1 MTNMMKQNKDCL
13 TPVKSCCVS
22 YNGERGIVL
31 STMDG
36 VDGVSAKVHFPK
48 DRSEKIVNINEL
60 VSGLQVGMEVR
71 HVPTRSGIK
80 SLGEGQIQKTRTLGF
95 SDQVLVEFPDSGYT
109 KWLPYQNLEWIKGA
123 KHRFIVGDIG
133 PKDSAERFRLKVL
146 SHAITTWNENT
157 GSLSRLDIDP
167 LPHQTNLVHHILAS
181 GNLNWLI
188 ADDVGLG
195 KTIETGMLIKALRQ
209 RGQARRILL
218 ITPAGLTAQWKEEL
232 HHKFALS
239 DFEIYGENFNI
250 NAPREWKKH
259 DDVIGSIDKFKDEKH
274 LETLMQAE
282 PWDLV
287 IFDEAHRLSRR
298 RYGMKFDASQR
309 FQLAQELRKNTQA
322 IILLSATP
330 HQGMPDKFQS
340 LLMLL
345 HPERKEDIE
354 TLALNPEIL
363 SDMMFR
369 NNKSDVTDIDGNFIF
384 HGKTTKALR
393 VPLGEDAKE
402 FDKALQA
409 YLRQG
414 YAAGS
419 ELGFKGN
426 AIGFVMTVYR
436 KLAASSAQAIHTALL
451 RRRDRLHGEL
461 SNQSKS
467 LEYVSDERFWGEYEE
482 QFDAQQ
488 DEFFEGELELLD
500 SLIIRSQ
507 NHLDSDKKIQIF
519 MDELISNILAQN
531 ATEKVLIFTEYRSTQ
546 EYIKAALQKR
556 YGDAKVELINGSMR
570 HQERQEAINQ
580 FENGGQFMISTEAG
594 GEGINLQ
601 RNCHVMVNYDLPW
614 NPMRLVQ
621 RIGRLYRYG
630 QQKRVVVFNVHSP
643 DTADEQVM
651 DMMYERIEQVVTDL
665 ATIGNEFNEKLQDD
679 ILGDIADMVDIQSIL
694 EDATVAGISRTQ
706 DRIDEAMQ
714 KAKEAAS
721 KQRELFEYAASFDPN
736 EAREELGITSEHL
749 ESFIKGMFDYL
760 SIEIIEKTHKGIVWH
775 IKLPDTLM
783 DKLGVKRS
791 RWEITVDRMTA
802 AHRPNTEMMDMD
814 NFLMQFL
821 IEQAQSYDFMGQSA
835 VALAHN
841 LAEGALVS
849 GYLRWQNENGLRQR
863 QEYAVWHI
871 NNEGGVTSN
880 PPELSNWLKEKA
892 VTMGNSAPKEWNQ
905 VTYQAVEEAAN
916 RRLSE
921 VSNKWLHPDSYQPI
935 ASTWLTES

>member
-1 MTNMMKQNKDCL
+1 MMKQNKDCL
-13 TPVKSCCVS
+13 TPVKNCWVSC
-22 YNGERGIVL
+22 NGERGIVL

-36 VDGVSAKVHFPK
+36 VDGVSAKVRFPK

-60 VSGLQVGMEVR
+60 TSGFQVGMEVR
-71 HVPTRSGIK
+71 HIPTRSGIK
-80 SLGEGQIQKTRTLGF
+80 PLGEGQIQKTRTLGF
-95 SDQVLVEFPDSGYT
+95 SDQVLVEFPDSGAI

-123 KHRFIVGDIG
+123 KHRFIIGDTG
-133 PKDSAERFRLKVL
+133 PDDSAERFRLKVL

-209 RGQARRILL
+209 RAQARRILL

-250 NAPREWKKH
+250 DAPREWKKH

-274 LETLMQAE
+274 LDTLMQAE

-298 RYGMKFDASQR
+298 RYGMKFDTSQR

-369 NNKSDVTDIDGNFIF
+369 NNKSDVTDIEGNFIF

-402 FDKALQA
+402 FDKALQT
-409 YLRQG
+409 YLKQG
-414 YAAGS
+414 YAASS

-451 RRRDRLHGEL
+451 RRRDRLDGEL
-461 SNQSKS
+461 NSPSES
-467 LEYVSDERFWGEYEE
+467 LDHVSDERFWGEYEE
-482 QFDAQQ
+482 KIDAQK
-488 DEFFEGELELLD
+488 DEFFKGELELLD

-507 NHLDSDKKIQIF
+507 NHLDTDKKIQIF
-519 MDELISNILAQN
+519 MDELISNILTQN
-531 ATEKVLIFTEYRSTQ
+531 VNEKVLIFTEYRATQ
-546 EYIKAALQKR
+546 EYIKTALQKR
-556 YGDAKVELINGSMR
+556 YGDSKVELINGSMR
-570 HQERQEAINQ
+570 HQERREAIDR
-580 FENGGQFMISTEAG
+580 FEYGGQFLISTEAG

-601 RNCHVMVNYDLPW
+601 RYCHVMVNYDLPW

-651 DMMYERIEQVVTDL
+651 RMMYERIDQVVTDL
-665 ATIGNEFNEKLQDD
+665 ATIDNEFNEKLQDD
-679 ILGDIADMVDIQSIL
+679 ILGEIADMVDIQSIL
-694 EDATVAGISRTQ
+694 EDATIAGISRTQ
-706 DRIDEAMQ
+706 NRIDEAMQ

-721 KQRELFEYAASFDPN
+721 KQRELFEYAASFDPS
-736 EAREELGITSEHL
+736 EARGELGITSEHL
-749 ESFIKGMFDYL
+749 QSFIKGMFEYL

-775 IKLPDTLM
+775 IKLPEKLM
-783 DKLGVKRS
+783 EKLGVKRS

-802 AHRPNTEMMDMD
+802 INRPNTEMMDMD

-841 LAEGALVS
+841 LTEGALIS

-871 NNEGGVTSN
+871 NKEGGVTSN

-892 VTMGNSAPKEWNQ
+892 VTIGNHAPKELNQ
-905 VTYQAVEEAAN
+905 ASYQAVDEAAN
-916 RRLSE
+916 ERLLD
-921 VSNKWLHPDSYQPI
+921 VSNKWLHPESYQPV
-935 ASTWLTES
+935 ASTWLNQS